1 MKNYKKNLATL
12 LCVMSCFGVSNA
24 QSERIFKTVEYTI
37 AEHDNDD
44 IEAQNLTY
52 TLENGGLRIRG
63 YMMTNC
69 GGIHFMNCLVID
81 GCIFLSRS
89 DMWFLFDCDFWHY
102 VDFVID
108 GIPEG
113 DYEVYLQEYGCDLES
128 ADYAQISA
136 NTISLVKDKDYS
148 CEYSDGQYAITLHD
162 AAAFSDAQIK
172 VFDCSGKTIME
183 STFTGSTLYI
193 PSQKN
198 LSICKIIVNAKSY
211 TMKLTT
217 H

>member
-1 MKNYKKNLATL
+1 MKNYKKISAAL
-12 LCVMSCFGVSNA
+12 LCIMFCFGVANA
-24 QSERIFKTVEYTI
+24 QSEKILKTIEYTI
-37 AEHDNDD
+37 DEYNHTEVDG
-44 IEAQNLTY
+44 QSLTY
-52 TLENGGLRIRG
+52 TLEDGGLRIRG
-63 YMMTNC
+63 YMLTNC
-69 GGIHFMNCLVID
+69 CGVHVMNCLVL
-81 GCIFLSRS
+81 GEYIFLSRS
-89 DMWFLFDCDFWHY
+89 DLFFLCDCVDWHY
-102 VDFVID
+102 VDFVIN

-162 AAAFSDAQIK
+162 AVAFSDAQIK
-172 VFDCSGKTIME
+172 VFDCSGKTVME

-193 PSQKN
+193 PSQNK

>member
-1 MKNYKKNLATL
+1 MKKILLLILLANICCIGL
-12 LCVMSCFGVSNA
+12 YS
-24 QSERIFKTVEYTI
+24 QSEKILKTVEYTI
-37 AEHDNDD
+37 DEYNHTEVDG
-44 IEAQNLTY
+44 QSLTY
-52 TLENGGLRIRG
+52 TLEDGGLRIRG
-63 YMMTNC
+63 YMLTNC
-69 GGIHFMNCLVID
+69 CGVHVMNCLVLD
-81 GCIFLSRS
+81 EYIFLSRS
-89 DMWFLFDCDFWHY
+89 DLFFLCDCVDWHF

-108 GIPEG
+108 GVPEG

-172 VFDCSGKTIME
+172 VFDCNGKPVWE

-193 PSQKN
+193 PSQDK
-198 LSICKIIVNAKSY
+198 LSICKMIINGKDY
-211 TMKLTT
+211 TMKMTT
-217 H
+217 Y